1 MNLCDQDKDT
11 YEVFMGQTLE
21 AVVNASDNFQVHDF
35 VLRHSVLCV
44 IKICSCCSAF
54 QYSPLDTKSY
64 SYIDT
69 SQDSIDF
76 VKISKIKINTG
87 DDLRASVT
95 FVYENV
101 DKAYKDV
108 TLSKMPKFVV

>member
-1 MNLCDQDKDT
+1 MSLCDQDKDT

-44 IKICSCCSAF
+44 IKICSCCPAF

-69 SQDSIDF
+69 FQDSIDF